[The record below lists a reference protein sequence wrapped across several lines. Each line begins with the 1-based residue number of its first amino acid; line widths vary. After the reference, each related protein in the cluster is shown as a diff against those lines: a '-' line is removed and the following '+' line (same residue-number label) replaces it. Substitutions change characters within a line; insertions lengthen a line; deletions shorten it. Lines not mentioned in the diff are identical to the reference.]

1 MTWWRGVLS
10 GCAVLALIVGCS
22 RIGDKGVAAA
32 SLLPEAKRQPAP
44 YFTLKDSNAQNV
56 RLSAYK
62 GKVVLVNFW
71 ETWCAPCRIEIP
83 WFIEFERQYKD
94 RGFAVLG
101 IALDADGWSVVR
113 PYMQEKR
120 INYRIVLGNDKI
132 AQLYGGVEALPTTVV
147 VDRKGRIAATHVGLI
162 GKKEYQSQI
171 EQLLGSEQTRSV
183 GTVRTDC
190 VC

>member
-1 MTWWRGVLS
+1 
-10 GCAVLALIVGCS
+10 VLALIVGCS

-44 YFTLKDSNAQNV
+44 DFMLKDSNAQNV

-94 RGFAVLG
+94 RGFAILG
-101 IALDADGWSVVR
+101 VALDSDGWSVVR

-120 INYRIVLGNDKI
+120 INYRIVLGNDQV
-132 AQLYGGVEALPTTVV
+132 AQLYGGVEALPTTFV
-147 VDRKGRIAATHVGLI
+147 VDRIGRIAATHVGLI
-162 GKKEYQSQI
+162 GKKEYESQI
-171 EQLLGSEQTRSV
+171 EQLLGSEPTRSM
-183 GTVRTDC
+183 GPVRADC